1 MKRLLKSLKINWLS
15 SFYAPGFYLLLSL
28 GCISVTFLILQA
40 TSFAQRVVA
49 VIFLLFFCF
58 LLIYKFSQ
66 YRQLLVLFLGIISL
80 ITLLNQQ
87 TSETKI
93 GKPIQIYS
101 DQVKVS
107 DQFFYGEGRI
117 GKNKVLI
124 SGSINK
130 SLEKELN
137 RFGGC
142 YLVNYKAKVEQIMP
156 ATNPGEFDYQK
167 YYRSKKIRERVK
179 LESYELYPKKITIF
193 DWIHILRKRLIDYFE
208 KMPQFTRFFA
218 NEMVLAQNPSPENK
232 VLLNSYRDL
241 GIIHLLS
248 ISGLHVS
255 LYILGI
261 MWLGTIMKRTEE
273 ELTIFCV
280 LFLIIEILLSNF
292 QAGFVRASLSYF
304 WKVFFKRKKIMISSG
319 DKLGIVA
326 LTHLIFNPLLFL
338 NSGAIL
344 SYLLVFGLEI
354 SKNFKKIKQNIVL
367 NLLITP
373 ILLHNFYRINF
384 LTIIYNFLIVPIFN
398 FILLP

>member
-1 MKRLLKSLKINWLS
+1 M
-15 SFYAPGFYLLLSL
+15 
-28 GCISVTFLILQA
+28 
-40 TSFAQRVVA
+40 
-49 VIFLLFFCF
+49 
-58 LLIYKFSQ
+58 LIYKFPQ

-93 GKPIQIYS
+93 GEPIQIYS

-167 YYRSKKIRERVK
+167 YYRSKKIRERAK

-193 DWIHILRKRLIDYFE
+193 DWIHILRKWLIDYFE

-218 NEMVLAQNPSPENK
+218 SEMVLAQNPSPENK

-304 WKVFFKRKKIMISSG
+304 WNVFFKKK
-319 DKLGIVA
+319 D
-326 LTHLIFNPLLFL
+326 
-338 NSGAIL
+338 
-344 SYLLVFGLEI
+344 YD
-354 SKNFKKIKQNIVL
+354 
-367 NLLITP
+367 
-373 ILLHNFYRINF
+373 
-384 LTIIYNFLIVPIFN
+384 
-398 FILLP
+398 